1 PTSPPT
7 CPCSRITTTWCKP
20 CLCLRSSTSAT
31 LERSK
36 RQRTGKR
43 CWRRFAAGKRPCARS
58 APISRSTR
66 SCSARRTE
74 DGNACPAPPIP
85 GRRFSG
91 TMLALDPAFVP
102 LGFLASCDNWIP
114 DPTFVLTKRRGSK
127 VWQTLPGTIA
137 DVDALAYNLGSDGH
151 RYLFAMACGGTPG

>member
-1 PTSPPT
+1 MP
-7 CPCSRITTTWCKP
+7 
-20 CLCLRSSTSAT
+20 
-31 LERSK
+31 
-36 RQRTGKR
+36 G
-43 CWRRFAAGKRPCARS
+43 
-58 APISRSTR
+58 APDR
-66 SCSARRTE
+66 E
-74 DGNACPAPPIP
+74 HPIP
-85 GRRFSG
+85 VRRFSG

-151 RYLFAMACGGTPG
+151 RYLFAMACGGTPGGDMLFLSVDDGTFAAVSNGGFATQSARYGVAAVGDTVYVGDDTDPLKYMDLHDAAGDLVQAAS